1 MSAEDKEQ
9 TEIEKEEKKQQRP
22 VPTPRKRQPQS
33 RKQEVL
39 VTGDKRQDSTV
50 TCDTAEQTS
59 DEEEYLANL
68 KEWTVGEEEIDPGD
82 RLAEDDR
89 NAIRDAQPE
98 GSPERAPRRSQRSR
112 RPPRWHD
119 TYNMSQISKS
129 PGSSDRSDA
138 IKALICGLL
147 FTSGTLPRSS
157 EISNKF
163 TNKRDRLNKREM
175 SFSKNRPSPGSNMM
189 QSFVERQLTDLHYTC
204 SQSVSNYRDKVLAFF
219 FGATM
224 VVLLPYLHIGVF
236 YMKIWVPDKPHINKK
251 SCKCTCFDTIMRG
264 AYENPGTTSYKHVY
278 FNATWQTFRIW
289 IVTVIFILMA
299 YESAKYIASSF
310 QC

>member
-9 TEIEKEEKKQQRP
+9 TEIEKEKKQQRP

-59 DEEEYLANL
+59 DEEEYLAVTFGHTNNDDTEL
-68 KEWTVGEEEIDPGD
+68 ERVETVGEEEIDPGD

-98 GSPERAPRRSQRSR
+98 GSPERAPRRSQRAR

-138 IKALICGLL
+138 IKALVHTGALSGMSLDIVDKVE
-147 FTSGTLPRSS
+147 FTST
-157 EISNKF
+157 KF
-163 TNKRDRLNKREM
+163 VT
-175 SFSKNRPSPGSNMM
+175 GI
-189 QSFVERQLTDLHYTC
+189 
-204 SQSVSNYRDKVLAFF
+204 
-219 FGATM
+219 ATKGRT
-224 VVLLPYLHIGVF
+224 VDNPLQWVTKYSVF
-236 YMKIWVPDKPHINKK
+236 YSLD
-251 SCKCTCFDTIMRG
+251 
-264 AYENPGTTSYKHVY
+264 GTTWSPVNDSSGEVKIFAGNTDRDTLVQHRFGCPIPSFLAKFV
-278 FNATWQTFRIW
+278 RITPIEW
-289 IVTVIFILMA
+289 VGHISMRFGVTGCDYAIQKKTIGDTLAV
-299 YESAKYIASSF
+299 
-310 QC
+310 

>member
-9 TEIEKEEKKQQRP
+9 TEIEKEKKQQRP

-59 DEEEYLANL
+59 DEEEYLAVTFGHTNNDDTEL
-68 KEWTVGEEEIDPGD
+68 ERVETVGEEEIDPGD

-98 GSPERAPRRSQRSR
+98 GSPERAPRRSQRAR

-138 IKALICGLL
+138 IKALVH
-147 FTSGTLPRSS
+147 TENVVYRKS
-157 EISNKF
+157 EIEKCLDSIYNRSN
-163 TNKRDRLNKREM
+163 LN
-175 SFSKNRPSPGSNMM
+175 GS
-189 QSFVERQLTDLHYTC
+189 LWT
-204 SQSVSNYRDKVLAFF
+204 SQSHL
-219 FGATM
+219 
-224 VVLLPYLHIGVF
+224 
-236 YMKIWVPDKPHINKK
+236 
-251 SCKCTCFDTIMRG
+251 
-264 AYENPGTTSYKHVY
+264 Y
-278 FNATWQTFRIW
+278 F
-289 IVTVIFILMA
+289 
-299 YESAKYIASSF
+299 
-310 QC
+310 